1 MPLYEYECNEC
12 QNRFERIQKFSDPPV
27 ESCPT
32 CGGKVRK
39 LISSSAIQFKGT
51 GWYVTDYAQ
60 KSKPSD
66 VSEDKQDTEG
76 QKTTKGDD
84 SSSSSAISETKGAA
98 DSGTKKD
105 GAPTSSTPAAK
116 STN

>member
-51 GWYVTDYAQ
+51 GWYVTDYGQ
-60 KSKPSD
+60 KSKPS
-66 VSEDKQDTEG
+66 EGPGDKQDTEG

-84 SSSSSAISETKGAA
+84 SSSSSTGSETKGAA

-105 GAPTSSTPAAK
+105 SGPTSSTPGAK